1 MIICLVRH
9 PLIKHL
15 ALQRCPSSAVRSIT
29 NSTATNAP
37 ILFPSARHLAES
49 NGKDATGLTGSGKGG
64 RITKADVM
72 SNLESL
78 PALSL
83 GPSKSISPSIPE
95 QVQATTTAP
104 APVAVS
110 FSELPLID
118 NNPYEDIPNSK
129 MRKIIAKRLTESKQE
144 VPHSY
149 TSMDVALDN
158 MMALRKRLLNDHQ
171 VKVSVNDFVLK
182 CSALALRDVPQV
194 NGSFVGNEVK
204 NNSTVDI
211 SVAVA
216 TPTGLITPIVFGIDG
231 LGLSQIS
238 SRVRDLST
246 RARDGA
252 LQPHEYQGGTFSVSN
267 LGMFGIQQFSA
278 VINPPQAAILAV
290 GGGMKQLFASSS
302 EEDANPVSKT
312 IMTARLSSDRRV
324 VDEKASSLFLQAFR
338 YYMETPEVLIL

>member
-1 MIICLVRH
+1 MI
-9 PLIKHL
+9 PLL
-15 ALQRCPSSAVRSIT
+15 ARRPLPRSVISSHRNFLLLDRLI
-29 NSTATNAP
+29 STSKVSAAP

-49 NGKDATGLTGSGKGG
+49 QGKDATGLAGSGKGG
-64 RITKADVM
+64 RITKGDVM
-72 SNLESL
+72 ANLDSL
-78 PALSL
+78 PAL
-83 GPSKSISPSIPE
+83 
-95 QVQATTTAP
+95 TTAKSVPVETP
-104 APVAVS
+104 AVVGATPTSSPIS
-110 FSELPLID
+110 FSELPVIEG
-118 NNPYEDIPNSK
+118 NPYEDIPNSK

-149 TSMDVALDN
+149 TSMDVALDS
-158 MMALRKRLLNDHQ
+158 MLALRKRLLNEHQ

-204 NNSTVDI
+204 PNSSVDI

-216 TPTGLITPIVFGIDG
+216 TPTGLITPIVFGTDG

-252 LQPHEYQGGTFSVSN
+252 LAPHEYQGGTFSVSN

-290 GGGMKQLFASSS
+290 GGGTKHLFAAD
-302 EEDANPVSKT
+302 ETDAKEKT

-324 VDEKASSLFLQAFR
+324 VDKKASALFLQAFR
-338 YYMETPEVLIL
+338 YYMETPELLIL